1 MDYSE
6 DSCNCP
12 ICEEINDRNSEVHC
26 KHFLTAINVDDAS
39 GNACYLDYS
48 WETLEGLLDEIE
60 YTPTMD
66 LQCKEDEGVQK
77 VFEVFLGGDSASEIW
92 IHLGAV
98 TEQPEGIIYGSGISW
113 SKSTYCFHE
122 DTTTAF
128 KQLGEL
134 YSKVIEFLKVDTKE
148 KLLALVAN
156 TDNDCDQL
164 TELVQKIDQLEEEES

>member
-26 KHFLTAINVDDAS
+26 KHFLTAINVDDANLW
-39 GNACYLDYS
+39 GKAYYLDAS
-48 WETLEGLLDEIE
+48 WEALEGLFDEIVFFIGDYLE
-60 YTPTMD
+60 
-66 LQCKEDEGVQK
+66 CKEDEGVQK
-77 VFEVFLGGDSASEIW
+77 VFNVFSGGDSASEIW

-98 TEQPEGIIYGSGISW
+98 IEWDEGIIYGSGISW

-122 DTTTAF
+122 DPTTAF

-148 KLLALVAN
+148 KLLALV
-156 TDNDCDQL
+156 
-164 TELVQKIDQLEEEES
+164 